1 MKATFLNAVY
11 ELMVY
16 GKTIKLP
23 FQGSSE
29 VLKQAR
35 VTASKDVYIN
45 VLLETFGL
53 EISRETTSLSLQQ

>member
-1 MKATFLNAVY
+1 
-11 ELMVY
+11 MVY

-53 EISRETTSLSLQQ
+53 EISRETTSISLQQ